1 MIARMTEPSAPPPP
15 APPVPPK
22 RRRGRLIAGALVLF
36 VGGCSIGTAAG
47 SAGKSTP
54 AAAPA
59 VTVTPA
65 PVTVTPAPAPAVTVT
80 KAGAAAVPVPA
91 QTVTVTGAPVPGP
104 TVTVVQ
110 TAAAVAAGGGSG
122 GGAATAAGFP
132 GDGTYLVG
140 TDVKAGTY
148 RSPTPTSGNC
158 YWARLS
164 TTDGAGTDGIL
175 ANNNSAGPS
184 VVTIQKTDKAFNTS
198 GCEAWTKVG

>member
-54 AAAPA
+54 TAAPA

-65 PVTVTPAPAPAVTVT
+65 AVTVTPAPAPAVTVT

-91 QTVTVTGAPVPGP
+91 QTVTVTGTPVPGP
-104 TVTVVQ
+104 TVTVVR
-110 TAAAVAAGGGSG
+110 TEAASG
-122 GGAATAAGFP
+122 GGRGGAAGTGFP
-132 GDGTYLVG
+132 GDGTFIVG
-140 TDVKAGTY
+140 SDVQAGTY
-148 RSPTPTSGNC
+148 RSGTPTSGNC

>member
-1 MIARMTEPSAPPPP
+1 MIARMTEPSAPQPP

-54 AAAPA
+54 TAAPA

-65 PVTVTPAPAPAVTVT
+65 AVTVTPAPAPAVTVT

-91 QTVTVTGAPVPGP
+91 VTVTVTSAPVPGP

-110 TAAAVAAGGGSG
+110 TAAGGGGG
-122 GGAATAAGFP
+122 GGAAGTGFP
-132 GDGTYLVG
+132 GDGTFIVG
-140 TDVKAGTY
+140 SDVQAGTY
-148 RSPTPTSGNC
+148 RSGTPTSGNC
-158 YWARLS
+158 YWSRLS